1 MRLTATRPVGAR
13 LSAGASSAIRDL
25 PRQQPGAQRRA
36 YNFASSSYTACFGVP
51 PATDEHMAGI
61 RAETIKFIEAFDHDD
76 WHRNP
81 VVTVING
88 DRFPD
93 GEVVETVDAFEKSVG
108 KMVLAPA
115 NVVDQV
121 IAHVAQWAPKDGN
134 NDLRVK
140 VRQVEERLM
149 SVHVAKLIGNQA
161 MDFHKQDGIT
171 EIEESLQAN
180 EVERQLNDAL
190 FADELAGKIAIRREP
205 ALVGCVSNF
214 SNFLDLCRKCLR
226 NLELGVPVIVL
237 SRSNTTQHMFRW
249 FELLEA
255 EFVRAGLDTGMLTY
269 AACSIDE
276 QRRIMQACPDS
287 PLYLTGSRPV
297 AASIKELVPATFSS
311 TGGPNTMVTTKM
323 TDEIKQAIRWSVAI
337 ENSGQ
342 CTAMRH
348 LVAPN
353 VDEKFVDE
361 LFEAGTVP
369 TIDTSLDS
377 LKVNGFA
384 GFFTEWAGSFEQQPG
399 YKRPSNGDVPLAFKV
414 SDNLPYGI
422 DEGWRRMYLDVTSA
436 PSAEAVVCD
445 EYVDN
450 LSEWL
455 VTEQPITLSI
465 NGDEPGTGYP
475 VASKLFE
482 RTCQVVY
489 SVGTDTNPS
498 LTCQARP
505 QEGEIFGEFP
515 PRRDLA
521 TYTKFPVIV
530 PSPTAG
536 YHTTYTDGYLAAQ
549 AAAPAVS
556 WAEDKLRARAGSTG
570 VAGYLHTLAEYLADA
585 ANGPRPGYSLRTTLW
600 GLQRPPLRTTPSG
613 LQCTEL
619 RLDAG
624 TDVDSALIHLLP
636 FAMTNARD
644 QLSISVDSTETL
656 DAVAPQWPNVT
667 VESEAQFEGRVSAQK
682 PWNVIRPEAFA
693 EYPLVGH
700 FVSLNFPLG
709 HIKSTKSDDQEFVT
723 HFEQSAKW
731 LRCVPQGDRNI

>member
-1 MRLTATRPVGAR
+1 MRLRATRPVGAR
-13 LSAGASSAIRDL
+13 LGAAASSAVRDL

-51 PATDEHMAGI
+51 PATEEHMAGI

-88 DRFPD
+88 ERFPD
-93 GEVVETVDAFEKSVG
+93 GEVVDTVDAFEKSVG

-115 NVVDQV
+115 DVVDKV
-121 IAHVAQWAPKDGN
+121 IGHVAQWASKDGN

-140 VRQVEERLM
+140 VREVEERLM

-180 EVERQLNDAL
+180 EVERRLNDAL
-190 FADELAGKIAIRREP
+190 FADELAGKIAIRRQP

-255 EFVRAGLDTGMLTY
+255 EFARAGLDTGMLTY

-276 QRRIMQACPDS
+276 QRRIMKACADS

-297 AASIKELVPATFSS
+297 AAAIKDLVPATFSS

-369 TIDTSLDS
+369 PIDGSIDS
-377 LKVNGFA
+377 LRTNGFA
-384 GFFTEWAGSFEQQPG
+384 GFFTEWAGSFEHEPG

-414 SDNLPYGI
+414 SDSLPSGI

-436 PSAEAVVCD
+436 PSAEAVVSD
-445 EYVDN
+445 EYVDQ

-475 VASKLFE
+475 LASKLFE

-536 YHTTYTDGYLAAQ
+536 YHTTYTHGYLAAQ
-549 AAAPAVS
+549 TEKGPINKT
-556 WAEDKLRARAGSTG
+556 EHELRSRAKTDD
-570 VAGYLHTLAEYLADA
+570 AKGYLHTLAEYLADA
-585 ANGPRPGYSLRTTLW
+585 AGPRPGYSLRTTLW
-600 GLQRPPLRTTPSG
+600 GLQRPPLNG
-613 LQCTEL
+613 KATEL

-624 TDVDSALIHLLP
+624 TDVDSGLIHLLP
-636 FAMTNARD
+636 FAMTNASD
-644 QLSISVDSTETL
+644 QLSISFDSAATR
-656 DAVAPQWPNVT
+656 DKFQAHHWPNVT
-667 VESEAQFEGRVSAQK
+667 LESEAEFGDRVAAEK
-682 PWNVIRPEAFA
+682 PWNVIRPAAFE

-700 FVSLNFPLG
+700 FVSLMFPLG
-709 HIKSTKSDDQEFVT
+709 HIKSTKTDDQEFLD
-723 HFEQSAKW
+723 HFNQSAKW
-731 LRCVPQGDRNI
+731 LRDESSRNTWLCPYL